1 MNIEQK
7 TTDLSVTVESASFLS
22 ERDKS
27 NQHFI
32 PLGVLN
38 NFYFFYSK
46 RLKTVVK
53 IRVNQF
59 KPENL
64 IQLAPLSW
72 WKIAFPSCDARF
84 KHSVKWSEI
93 AEFLIEKSIE
103 FGQWQGVVSAISI
116 HAKLKNNEDC
126 K

>member
-7 TTDLSVTVESASFLS
+7 ATDLSVTVEIASFLS

-27 NQHFI
+27 NCYFMC
-32 PLGVLN
+32 LGVLN

-64 IQLAPLSW
+64 IQLAPLNW
-72 WKIAFPSCDARF
+72 WKIAFPACDARF
-84 KHSVKWSEI
+84 KHSVKWSEV

-103 FGQWQGVVSAISI
+103 FGHWQGVVSAISI
-116 HAKLKNNEDC
+116 HAKLRTETC
-126 K
+126 E